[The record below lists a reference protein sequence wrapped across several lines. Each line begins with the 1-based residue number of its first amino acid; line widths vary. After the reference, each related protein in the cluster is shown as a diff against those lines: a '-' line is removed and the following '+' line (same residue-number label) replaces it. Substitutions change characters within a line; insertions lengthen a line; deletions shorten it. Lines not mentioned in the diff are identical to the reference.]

1 MAELFDNYQIPDG
14 DQSQYIG
21 EKGRGATGMPG
32 FGGPQG
38 GTRETCN
45 WITASAAADGHKS
58 TIVDYIPVYAS
69 PVGVAFSYTE
79 LN

>member
-1 MAELFDNYQIPDG
+1 
-14 DQSQYIG
+14 
-21 EKGRGATGMPG
+21 MPG

-45 WITASAAADGHKS
+45 WIIAAAVADGTRT

-69 PVGVAFSYTE
+69 PVGVSFSYCTD
-79 LN
+79 L